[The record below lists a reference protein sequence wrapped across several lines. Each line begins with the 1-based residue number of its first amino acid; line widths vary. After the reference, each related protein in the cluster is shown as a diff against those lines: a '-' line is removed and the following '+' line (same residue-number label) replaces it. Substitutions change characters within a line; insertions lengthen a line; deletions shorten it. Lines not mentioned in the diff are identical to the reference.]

1 MLNTRILFIDGEA
14 IILDKPAGLAVT
26 RPKQGGISLENH
38 LASFTFGFKR
48 WPEPVH
54 RLDRDTSG
62 CLLLARNPKSM
73 LRFQRAFEERRVAKE
88 YLAVVEGVP
97 ELSSGE
103 IALPLHKISSREEG
117 WRMVADDRGK
127 KALTRWEVVTVQDGR
142 ALIRFAPETGRTHQI
157 RAHALYGIGL
167 PIVGDPVY
175 GTASG
180 NTHMLLHSSFLS
192 LARDNKSP
200 VEARAPLPD
209 RFIKA
214 GFDDPDIERNSP
226 YLDPTVRQ
234 VPETPTAP
242 DSEA

>member
-1 MLNTRILFIDGEA
+1 MLNTRIIFMDGEA

-88 YLAVVEGVP
+88 YLAIVEGVP
-97 ELSSGE
+97 EDNNGE

-127 KALTRWEVVTVQDGR
+127 KALTRWEVVTVKDGR

-167 PIVGDPVY
+167 PIVGDPIY

-180 NTHMLLHSSFLS
+180 NTPMLLHSSFLS
-192 LARDNKSP
+192 VARDNKPP

-209 RFIKA
+209 RFITA
-214 GFDDPDIERNSP
+214 GFDDPDAGRNSF

-234 VPETPTAP
+234 VPETSAAP